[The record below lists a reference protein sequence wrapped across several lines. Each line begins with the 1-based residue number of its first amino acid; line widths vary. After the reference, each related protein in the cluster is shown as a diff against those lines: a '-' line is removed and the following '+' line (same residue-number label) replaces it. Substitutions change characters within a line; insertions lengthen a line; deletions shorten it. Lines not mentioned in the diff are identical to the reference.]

1 MDWSDGYIAVDWGS
15 TNRRAYRLDGEGT
28 CVEGFE
34 DDRGVLAMAG
44 RGFERAVADI
54 RERLGEGPM
63 LLAGMI
69 GSNRGWHEAPY
80 VDCPAGADALVK
92 AILWIEPGRT
102 GLVPGVC
109 QRGSRADVMRGEEVQ
124 AIGAA
129 SASLV
134 PQDAL
139 LCHPGTHSK
148 WIALQG
154 GEIRSFR
161 TLMTGEI
168 YGLLKTRSILADR
181 LQGVVMDDIRFRA
194 AVRAALDGAE
204 PLAELFAIRARALL
218 GEDAH
223 DAASVASGLLIGA
236 ELRVALAD
244 AADKKVALVGAADLC
259 TLYSAALADAGRQ
272 AHVIDGSHAFLAG
285 IAALVEKFR

>member
-15 TNRRAYRLDGEGT
+15 TNRRAYRLDGGGT
-28 CVEGFE
+28 CVDGFE
-34 DDRGVLAMAG
+34 DDRGILAMAG
-44 RGFERAVADI
+44 RGFERTIADI
-54 RERLGEGPM
+54 RVRLGEGPM

-69 GSNRGWHEAPY
+69 GSNRGWYEAPY
-80 VDCPAGADALVK
+80 VDCPAGADALAK

-109 QRGSRADVMRGEEVQ
+109 QRGGRDDVMRGEEVQ

-129 SASLV
+129 SARLV
-134 PQDAL
+134 PHDAL

-148 WIALQG
+148 WIALHG

-168 YGLLKTRSILADR
+168 YSLLKTRSILADR
-181 LQGVVMDDIRFRA
+181 LQGAVTDDGRFLA

-204 PLAELFAIRARALL
+204 PLAELFAIRASALL
-218 GEDAH
+218 DRDTQ

-244 AADKKVALVGAADLC
+244 AVDRQVALVGAVDLC
-259 TLYSAALADAGRQ
+259 TLYAAALAEAGRQ

-285 IAALVEKFR
+285 IAALVERIR